1 MGRRYNICPVCGE
14 APASLY
20 HLAVAH
26 KNNLSHVWRPEADD

>member
-20 HLAVAH
+20 HLTVAH
-26 KNNLSHVWRPEADD
+26 EDNLSHVWRPEDT